1 MASALGRALNEVEDE
16 LCEALL
22 ECVRRI
28 IPFDE
33 DNRLESINWKYYDN
47 QHPVC
52 ATSF

>member
-33 DNRLESINWKYYDN
+33 DNRLESINYDN